1 MDIAIIGL
9 SLKCANI
16 KTLQQYIELLR
27 NSGVSTIQPTEERI
41 IHSKILK
48 KEAFHPY
55 GFLDR
60 VDFFDHEFFNLSK
73 AEANAIDPSHRMI
86 LESVCEA
93 VENSGYSLE
102 EKTFQSTGLFTSFPA
117 NAYNVLY
124 QSENRGMDF
133 VSGLPSIG
141 GGRIANI
148 LNIRGPVMNIDTA
161 CSSSLVAVHEAVQYL
176 KRGEIQKAIVAGSHI
191 RFLFSEANS
200 LENDPIMSSDG
211 ICRAFDDLASG
222 TAGGEGV
229 AALVLKPLD
238 LAISDNDN
246 VLAVIK
252 GSAINNDGNRSTSV
266 TAPSPVAQKE
276 VILNAYKNGNIPI
289 SSVGYI
295 ETHGT
300 GTKLGDPI
308 EYKGI
313 KDAFSSQT
321 ESYSVRL
328 GTLKPNI
335 GHLDN
340 MAGLFGLIKAV
351 AVLREKEFFPLAN
364 FSNTNTFI
372 EEDENIVLQKEGG
385 SWLSDKTRRAGVSS
399 FGLSGTNA
407 HVILEEYLSKE
418 EQYSKANN
426 DNNWFKITAKSKKAL
441 KRYID
446 NIYNFIS
453 ETTEIENLAYTL
465 NNGRSDYKYRLAVC
479 GDNIDQIKESL
490 LDQKEKCESINAT
503 KYTKVALLY
512 LSDDLQNIDNLLSC
526 GAFNAIFQNQ
536 KKEIDANQL
545 NSAVSQTLAFQTS
558 LFKYLSEKGFNIN
571 QLICNGSV
579 SKASKAII
587 DGNTTIPSD
596 LSFDEKP
603 ELDFERLR
611 LLAKNC
617 NENSTLLVIV
627 GSNGY
632 LMDTIHET
640 LKNEQIP
647 SIDLLKIMSDK
658 NWNSLWST
666 LYNNGLTFDWNKF
679 YENGIY
685 RKVESPTY
693 PFEKISCWNEIK
705 NPLFFQTL
713 EESKV
718 ANPETRIISKNQ
730 SEEEIVMDIL
740 KEVLQNYDIQ
750 LTDDFFE
757 LGGNSIVGIQFIN
770 RINEIFGIA
779 IIFDDLFNCYEI
791 NDIIALV
798 KDEISKKD
806 NKSADNK
813 SANQLVIDIFEAS
826 NSQKRMWV
834 ESQFDGSFYNVD
846 LTYILKGAIDITI
859 FKETLIELIKKHASL
874 RSSFFVDENGVIQ
887 QKIKN
892 VNDININ
899 DFFVLESET
908 DASSVELKK
917 EEAKTTRFDLENG
930 PLFKSTLIQSEQE
943 DHKLLFVFHHIIFDG
958 WSVGIFVKDFVTIYQ
973 QILSK
978 NYKPESNKS
987 DYLDYLVWLK
997 DSLSPEKIE
1006 PYKSYWQNKLKGIN
1020 SNLQLG
1026 NPSPQTDKG
1035 ARVKHIIEE
1044 QLRNKLNDFAGKN
1057 RTTLF
1062 VVLMASVRTF
1072 LYRLAQENFVIG
1084 TPISGRVKKEFE
1096 STIGLFINTLPIYA
1110 EVDNDQSFIDCL
1122 SNERASV
1129 TKALEY
1135 QTYPYDMI
1143 LNDLKVVNKQSFF
1156 DVLVVLQNQDNRSG
1170 LLSKGD
1176 LPFEILMDT
1185 NQAAQ
1190 LSRFNMTFTFYEAP
1204 NAIELE
1210 LEYKVEVF
1218 GSEFIQTI
1226 IESYFHSLEQFLELP
1241 AKKISEH
1248 SMLNDDQYNKIV
1260 YEFNDTKVDFP
1271 KDKTIVDFFEA
1282 QVKKTPN
1289 NIAVI
1294 FEEQSITYKEL
1305 DQRSNQ
1311 LAHYLQSR
1319 GVTTESNVPLVMD
1332 RSIDMVLGIMA
1343 IFKAGG
1349 VYVPVS
1355 PSYPLERINFIVNDL
1370 DAEVV
1375 LVQEQYSGILSI
1387 ETSKI
1392 IVIGDQVIDE
1402 ESMEGLV
1409 NKVSPS
1415 DLAYI
1420 IYTSGTT
1427 GVPKGVMIE
1436 HLGML
1441 NHLLCM
1447 VEEFD
1452 LNQTSRLAQTAPST
1466 FDISIWQ
1473 LLNNL
1478 IVGGSIV
1485 IYSDDVIKDVSLF
1498 LKSVSKD
1505 QINILQ
1511 LVPSYLESLFSFDDG
1526 TYLEKVDTLS
1536 VTGEAVTKDVLQQW
1550 FSHYPGKR
1558 VSNAY
1563 GPSEASDDV
1572 SFYHMT
1578 SLPESSSIS
1587 IGKPIRNIQL
1597 YILGDADQLMPIGVI
1612 GELCVS
1618 GIGVGRGYWKD
1629 EKKTKK
1635 SFVKDPFNKEEDA
1648 RMYRTGDLARWL
1660 ADGNIE
1666 YVGRKDD
1673 QVKIRGYRI
1682 ELGEIESV
1690 LTQIESVKQAVVFT
1704 KADINGN
1711 KRLVGYVVVEGEFD
1725 KHYIQD
1731 QLKTKLPDYM
1741 VPQLW
1746 VTLERIPLTRN
1757 GKVDKK
1763 ALPDPDLSDLSTKK
1777 YVAPR
1782 NETEEKLVAI
1792 WQEVLGVDNIGVADD
1807 FFELGGHSLNAT
1819 RLISIIHKQFDV
1831 KLSIVDLFDNT
1842 ILENLSLLI
1851 ENTVAFSTYE
1861 KVDVLIEESENF
1873 TL

>member
-9 SLKCANI
+9 SLRCANI
-16 KTLQQYIELLR
+16 KTLQQYIDLLR
-27 NSGVSTIQPTEERI
+27 NCGVSTIQPTEDRI
-41 IHSKILK
+41 MHSRILK
-48 KEAFHPY
+48 KDSYHPY

-60 VDFFDHEFFNLSK
+60 VDLFDHEFFGISK
-73 AEANAIDPSHRMI
+73 AEANTIDPGHRMI
-86 LESVCEA
+86 LEGVCEA
-93 VENSGYSLE
+93 VENSGYNLNE
-102 EKTFQSTGLFTSFPA
+102 NTFQSTGLFTSFPSSV
-117 NAYNVLY
+117 YNVLY
-124 QSENRGMDF
+124 QSENKGMDF
-133 VSGLPSIG
+133 IGGIPSIG

-176 KRGEIQKAIVAGSHI
+176 KSGQIEKAIVAGSHLK
-191 RFLFSEANS
+191 FMFNEANT

-211 ICRAFDDLASG
+211 ICRAFDDLAAG
-222 TAGGEGV
+222 TTGGEGV
-229 AALVLKPLD
+229 AAVVLKPLE
-238 LAISDNDN
+238 LALRDNDN

-252 GSAINNDGNRSTSV
+252 GSAINNDGNRSSSV

-276 VILNAYKNGNIPI
+276 VILSANKNANVPVA
-289 SSVGYI
+289 SVGYI

-313 KDAFSSQT
+313 KDAFSSQS
-321 ESYSVRL
+321 EPYAVRL

-340 MAGLFGLIKAV
+340 MAGLFGMIKAA
-351 AVLREKEFFPLAN
+351 AVLKEKEFFPLAN
-364 FSNTNTFI
+364 FSNTNRFI
-372 EEDENIVLQKEGG
+372 EEEENIVLQKEGNK
-385 SWLSDKTRRAGVSS
+385 WVSDTIRRAGVSS

-407 HVILEEYLSKE
+407 HVILEEYVPKE
-418 EQYSKANN
+418 EQYSKTDNN
-426 DNNWFKITAKSKKAL
+426 NNWFKIAAKSKNAL
-441 KRYID
+441 KQYID
-446 NIYNFIS
+446 DIHNFIS
-453 ETTEIENLAYTL
+453 DSTEIQNLAYTL
-465 NNGRSDYKYRLAVC
+465 NTGRTDYKYRLAVC
-479 GDNIDQIKESL
+479 GDNIEEIKESL
-490 LDQKEKCESINAT
+490 LDQKQKSENIITA
-503 KYTKVALLY
+503 KYSKVALLY
-512 LSDDLQNIDNLLSC
+512 LSDEIQHIDNFLSC
-526 GAFNAIFQNQ
+526 EVFNTIFQNQ
-536 KKEIDANQL
+536 KKVIDGNGV
-545 NSAVSQTLAFQTS
+545 NSSVSQTLALQTS

-571 QLICNGSV
+571 QLICNGSI
-579 SKASKAII
+579 SKVSKAII
-587 DGNTTIPSD
+587 DGNTLIPID
-596 LSFDEKP
+596 LNFDAKS
-603 ELDFERLR
+603 ELDFEKLR

-617 NENSTLLVIV
+617 NENSTLLVVV
-627 GSNGY
+627 GSDGH
-632 LMDTIHET
+632 LMPNILET
-640 LKNEQIP
+640 LRSEQIP
-647 SIDLLKIMSDK
+647 CVDVLSIMTGK
-658 NWNSLWST
+658 NWNALWSE
-666 LYNNGLTFDWNKF
+666 LYNNGLTFEWNKF
-679 YENGIY
+679 YQNQSF
-685 RKVESPTY
+685 RKVAAPTY
-693 PFEKISCWNEIK
+693 PFEKISCWNEIN
-705 NPLFFQTL
+705 NPLLFQQTDNKVSNL
-713 EESKV
+713 EPKSLSE
-718 ANPETRIISKNQ
+718 NLN
-730 SEEEIVMDIL
+730 EEEVVMDIL
-740 KEVLQNYDIQ
+740 KEVLKNYDIK

-798 KDEISKKD
+798 KDEISKNDAKTAE
-806 NKSADNK
+806 NKEE
-813 SANQLVIDIFEAS
+813 NQTTIDMFEAS

-834 ESQFDGSFYNVD
+834 ESQFDGSYYNID
-846 LTYILKGAIDITI
+846 LTYIVKGVIDIAI
-859 FKETLIELIKKHASL
+859 FKETLVELIKKHASL
-874 RSSFFVDENGVIQ
+874 RSFFFLDENGVIQ
-887 QKIKN
+887 QKVKE
-892 VNDININ
+892 INAISIN
-899 DFFVLESET
+899 DYFTLESET

-917 EEAKTTRFDLENG
+917 EEAKKTRFDLENG

-943 DHKLLFVFHHIIFDG
+943 DDKLLFVFHHIIFDG

-978 NYKPESNKS
+978 NYNPEPNKS

-997 DSLSPEKIE
+997 DSLIPEKIE
-1006 PYKSYWQNKLKGIN
+1006 PYKSYWQNKLKGVN

-1026 NPSPQTDKG
+1026 NPSPQSDKG
-1035 ARVKHIIEE
+1035 ARVKHIIDE

-1072 LYRLAQENFVIG
+1072 LYRLAQDNFVIG

-1096 STIGLFINTLPIYA
+1096 STVGLFINTLPIYT

-1210 LEYKVEVF
+1210 LEYKVDVF
-1218 GSEFIQTI
+1218 GSEFIQTV
-1226 IESYFHSLEQFLELP
+1226 IESYFHSLEQFLALP
-1241 AKKISEH
+1241 EKKISEH

-1289 NIAVI
+1289 NTAVI
-1294 FEEQSITYKEL
+1294 FEEQNITYKEL

-1319 GVTTESNVPLVMD
+1319 GVTTESNVPLLMD
-1332 RSIDMVLGIMA
+1332 RSIDMVIGIMA

-1355 PSYPLERINFIVNDL
+1355 PSYPLERINFILNDL

-1392 IVIGDQVIDE
+1392 IVIGDQVIDKK
-1402 ESMEGLV
+1402 SMEGLV
-1409 NKVSPS
+1409 NQVRPS

-1597 YILGDADQLMPIGVI
+1597 YILGDADQLMPVGVI

-1660 ADGNIE
+1660 EDGNIE

-1682 ELGEIESV
+1682 ELGEIENV

-1704 KADINGN
+1704 NADINGN

-1725 KHYIQD
+1725 KQFIQD

-1792 WQEVLGVDNIGVADD
+1792 WQEVLGLDNIGVADD

-1819 RLISIIHKQFDV
+1819 RLISVIHKQFDV

-1842 ILENLSLLI
+1842 TLENLSLLI
-1851 ENTVAFSTYE
+1851 ENTIAFSTYE
-1861 KVDVLIEESENF
+1861 KADVLIEESENF